1 MIKVWGEQMHSGR
14 GQCEISL
21 NFMLYFICMVSRVY
35 IDTSVIGGCL
45 DDEFA
50 LWSKLLF
57 EEFRSGIKI
66 AVISDLTLRELEE
79 APEEV
84 RKILFELPSD
94 NVEYV
99 FLDESVISL
108 ADTYIKQGVVSDK
121 YFIDAQHIALATIER
136 VDVLVS
142 WNFKQIV
149 NLDRIRKFNAV
160 NLMQGYQ
167 LLEIRSPLEVLYGKE
182 N

>member
-1 MIKVWGEQMHSGR
+1 MIP
-14 GQCEISL
+14 
-21 NFMLYFICMVSRVY
+21 RVY

-50 LWSKLLF
+50 MWSKSLF
-57 EEFRSGIKI
+57 DEFRSGIKI

-84 RKILFELPSD
+84 RQTLLELPSESI
-94 NVEYV
+94 EYV
-99 FLDESVISL
+99 FLTDEAIAL
-108 ADTYIKQGVVSDK
+108 ADTYITQGVVNERHL
-121 YFIDAQHIALATIER
+121 IDAQHIAIATIER

-142 WNFKQIV
+142 WNFKEIV
-149 NLDRIRKFNAV
+149 NLERIRKFNAV
-160 NLMQGYQ
+160 NLMQGYH